1 MTLHLRPEIE
11 ELIRQDVDRGFYQSA
26 DEFIERAVEL
36 LHEQEAWLSSR
47 RDEIARKIEDGW
59 SSAERGE
66 LIPDHEV
73 RARMKARKQTWANQN
88 HQ

>member
-11 ELIRQDVDRGFYQSA
+11 ELIRQDVDRGSTRA
-26 DEFIERAVEL
+26 RMNSSNAVEL
-36 LHEQEAWLSSR
+36 LHEQEAWLSSQ

-66 LIPDHEV
+66 LIPDREI